1 VLVKQTAGPLTRLRH
16 WRIGVT
22 SLRTISVGAVLG
34 ALLLAGCGGD
44 SVSSR
49 AQRSANVIDA
59 CRDNGGVAAFDDDTV
74 ICADQT
80 TNDQRGAEAVDAC
93 RRRDG
98 VSAFDDDIVICG
110 DQSVHA
116 VAGG

>member
-1 VLVKQTAGPLTRLRH
+1 MSTRSISAGVVVGMLVF
-16 WRIGVT
+16 
-22 SLRTISVGAVLG
+22 
-34 ALLLAGCGGD
+34 AGCGSE

-49 AQRSANVIDA
+49 AQRSAAVVDA

-80 TNDQRGAEAVDAC
+80 SNDERGTQAVEAC

-98 VSAFDDDIVICG
+98 VHAFDDDIVICG

-116 VAGG
+116 VEGG